1 MNDPRLTL
9 HSLESTTAKEESP
22 PSSRLAIWGLPVAAL
37 VVALLAIGI
46 VSLRG
51 DMVGV
56 TAGESRLRAI
66 IVILST
72 FAVVVVV
79 HLALFATSAYGFAAR
94 LFRSDTG
101 DRTKA
106 AKPLKRDARLQHM
119 YEELRVSHGWFWR
132 SRLRWLMVDGTDE
145 RVDQVAPGLKQA
157 GVMHVGEI
165 VLVHAAPDG
174 IEKEKWLGQIRRLCR
189 RRPVD
194 GLVHVARAVEAG
206 TGLPRELSMI
216 ATALGWAAPVTFLH
230 PVETK
235 ASPSERFDAVGA
247 FMPDESRRQAQE
259 AATRAPELLTTVE
272 HWSADAGVRLY
283 TREKATWLMDVS
295 KYISDHA
302 ERIGANLRA
311 LAASNWLR
319 APLAGVLFAPV
330 FPGTTVVPVPM
341 ANGGD
346 DTHAGAATAVP
357 VAEVTR
363 EQPRALLPMWQQI
376 AATMPNYRGRRTGL
390 YWPDVLAW
398 FVVIAAIVW
407 IILMAISGL
416 GNRALVKDAE
426 MTATQALSA
435 TPGTPQALRAQ
446 LALQNTIATLE
457 YRRDHGAPWYLRG
470 GLSRNDDL
478 LDTLWRPY
486 QTVATRNLRQPV
498 VQALEGQLVQLSQV
512 RADEQQSHDAQQQ
525 AYNRLKAYLMLAGP
539 ARTDAPFLKTQL
551 LEVWPAP
558 ADMRAGEWL
567 DTSQQ
572 LAGFW
577 SDHLKT
583 HPGWRISALQP
594 LVTQMRSTLVNQIG
608 LSASDDVLYQ
618 RVLDEGRGKYADVSL
633 ATLLAGAD
641 AHGLFTTTQ
650 TVPGI
655 FTRAAWEG
663 VISKA
668 IDDAVKGQHVE
679 GDWVLTGEQ
688 PGAQI
693 NATTVEGSVNVAQ
706 AAQAAVDGKKSA
718 DDLGRRLRDRY
729 FTDYTAAWA
738 TLLNSFQWIPATSF
752 SGVIDQLTRMT
763 DAQTSPLLAVMK
775 SVQYQGEA
783 GRPSQALTDTLVR
796 KAQGLLGGG
805 DGDAMQA
812 PVVNPLDRA
821 FGPLLAL
828 MGDASAAPAGGRTGG
843 GNPVNAA
850 AFSGVSLSRVLT
862 ADTTVR
868 LKLQQIQASPDAQA
882 MARSLAQAIFQGK
895 LSDLSQAR
903 DDAALTAAS
912 LGAQWA
918 GFGQT
923 LFVQPLDAAW
933 QAVLQPAAASLNDAW
948 RAAVVTPFQSSFASR
963 YPFAPTGADASLAD
977 FGRYVRPETGMI
989 NRFIAVELSGV
1000 LKRQGEEWVPNE
1012 LAPQSL
1018 QFDPKFLAMLHLIG
1032 PMGAHLYAQG
1042 EARHHF
1048 ALMPQPTP
1056 GVTRTELTIDGQ
1068 QIVYFNQRETWSSLA
1083 WPGNGLN
1090 GHASLNWQTLSGG
1103 LRLAFDRSGDWAFLR
1118 LLEKAQVR
1126 PLDDSRYELVWTGGA
1141 AGGDAQAAVAASGTT
1156 GEATGGAADSAA
1168 NGAVSGVTGS
1178 DAAAP
1183 LRYLLRV
1190 QIGAGPLE
1198 LLRLRGFRMPDRI
1211 FVTGRAGTPAGLPSL
1226 PPLPPELQ
1234 P

>member
-9 HSLESTTAKEESP
+9 RSLKPPTANEESA
-22 PSSRLAIWGLPVAAL
+22 PSSRLPIWGIPVGAL
-37 VVALLAIGI
+37 IVALLAIGF

-56 TAGESRLRAI
+56 TAGESRLKAI

-79 HLALFATSAYGFAAR
+79 HLVLFATGAYGFAAR
-94 LFRSDTG
+94 LFRSETG
-101 DRTKA
+101 DREA

-132 SRLRWLMVDGTDE
+132 GRLRWLMVDGTDE
-145 RVDQVAPGLKQA
+145 RVDQVVPGLKQA

-194 GLVHVARAVEAG
+194 GLVHVARAEEAG

-235 ASPSERFDAVGA
+235 GSLSERFDAVGA
-247 FMPDESRRQAQE
+247 FMPNESRRQAQE
-259 AATRAPELLTTVE
+259 AAARAPELLTTVE
-272 HWSADAGVRLY
+272 QGSADAGVRLY
-283 TREKATWLMDVS
+283 TREKATWLMEVS

-302 ERIGANLRA
+302 ERIGGNLRA

-330 FPGTTVVPVPM
+330 FPGAAVVPVPV
-341 ANGGD
+341 ANGVD
-346 DTHAGAATAVP
+346 DAPARAVTAWPMADVP
-357 VAEVTR
+357 R
-363 EQPRALLPMWQQI
+363 EQPRALLPVWQQI
-376 AATMPNYRGRRTGL
+376 AAWMPSYRSRRTGL

-398 FVVIAAIVW
+398 CVVIGAIVW

-426 MTATQALSA
+426 ATATLALAA
-435 TPGTPQALRAQ
+435 TPGTAPALRAQ
-446 LALQNTIATLE
+446 LALQSEIATLE
-457 YRRDHGAPWYLRG
+457 YRQQHGAPWYLRA

-478 LDTLWRPY
+478 LAALWQPY
-486 QTVATRNLRQPV
+486 QTVATRNLQQPV
-498 VQALEGQLVQLSQV
+498 VQALEGQLDAFSQV

-525 AYNRLKAYLMLAGP
+525 AYNRLKAYLMLATP
-539 ARTDAPFLKTQL
+539 ARTDAPFLKAQML
-551 LEVWPAP
+551 AVWPAVAGIP
-558 ADMRAGEWL
+558 TGEWL
-567 DTSQQ
+567 DTSQR

-577 SDHLKT
+577 SDRLKT
-583 HPGWRISALQP
+583 HPEWRINASMP

-608 LSASDDVLYQ
+608 LAASDDVLYQ
-618 RVLDEGRGKYADVSL
+618 RVLDQARGKYADVSL
-633 ATLLAGAD
+633 ATLLAGTD
-641 AHGLFTTTQ
+641 SHGLFTTMQ
-650 TVPGI
+650 TVSGI

-663 VISKA
+663 VVEKA

-679 GDWVLTGEQ
+679 GDWVLTGHQ
-688 PGAQI
+688 PTAQI
-693 NATTVEGSVNVAQ
+693 SATAVEV
-706 AAQAAVDGKKSA
+706 AVDAAKTAVDDRQSA
-718 DDLGRRLRDRY
+718 DELRKRLRDRY

-738 TLLNSFQWIPATSF
+738 TMLNSFRWIGATTF
-752 SGVIDQLTRMT
+752 SGVIDQLTRLT

-783 GRPSQALTDTLVR
+783 GRPSQTLTDTLVR
-796 KAQGLLGGG
+796 KAQGLLEGRGS
-805 DGDAMQA
+805 DQVQA
-812 PVVNPLDRA
+812 PAVNPLDRT

-828 MGDASAAPAGGRTGG
+828 MGDVNPPAARGNAGNVPGA
-843 GNPVNAA
+843 NAA

-912 LGAQWA
+912 LGAQWS

-948 RAAVVTPFQSSFASR
+948 RAAVAAPFQSSFASR
-963 YPFAPTGADASLAD
+963 YPFASTSADASFAE
-977 FGRYVRPETGMI
+977 FGRYVRPDTGLI
-989 NRFIAVELSGV
+989 NRFIDIELTGV
-1000 LKRQGEEWVPNE
+1000 LKRQGDQWVPNE

-1018 QFDPKFLAMLHLIG
+1018 QLDPKFLAMLRLIG
-1032 PMGAHLYAQG
+1032 PMGARLYASG
-1042 EARHHF
+1042 EAGYHF
-1048 ALMPQPTP
+1048 NLMPQPTP
-1056 GVTRTELTIDGQ
+1056 TVTRTELTVDRQ
-1068 QIVYFNQRETWSSLA
+1068 PIVYFNQQETWSPLA

-1090 GHASLNWQTLSGG
+1090 GHASLNWQSLDAGT
-1103 LRLAFDRSGDWAFLR
+1103 RIAFDAVGDWAFLR
-1118 LLEKAQVR
+1118 MLEKARVK
-1126 PLDDSRYELVWTGGA
+1126 PLDNTRYELVWNAGA
-1141 AGGDAQAAVAASGTT
+1141 DGDAAKAASTASA
-1156 GEATGGAADSAA
+1156 ATGTASDSDSAD
-1168 NGAVSGVTGS
+1168 GRT
-1178 DAAAP
+1178 AP
-1183 LRYLLRV
+1183 LRYVLRT
-1190 QIGAGPLE
+1190 QAGSGPLD
-1198 LLRLRGFRMPDRI
+1198 LLKLRGFQMPERI
-1211 FVTGRAGTPAGLPSL
+1211 FITGQAGQISGRPSL
-1226 PPLPPELQ
+1226 PPLPQELQ